1 MSVLTPHR
9 LAELLGLPQPTEEQA
24 AVIEAPL
31 GPLLVVA
38 GAGSGKTETMAS
50 RVVYLVANRMVR
62 PDQVLGLTFTRKA
75 AGELSSR
82 IRARLGQLA
91 RIPEIAGE
99 PAGGAPAG
107 PVIGGTGA
115 GTEPSAGAE
124 TVAPQRHPG
133 ADPLGGE
140 PTVATYHSYAARVV
154 TEHGLRAGYEPTT
167 RLLSEAA
174 CWQLADA
181 VVRAYDGDMSAVD
194 LAPVTVTGEVLG
206 LAAELSEHLCEPDR
220 LHRFTERLIAGLQA
234 LPGSMSADTARMVAR
249 QQARLQLLP
258 LVTKYIERKVAA
270 EAMDY
275 GDQLSRA
282 ATVATRHPIVGAT
295 ERDRYRVV
303 LLDEYQ
309 DTSHAQ
315 VVLLRALFG
324 RGHAVTAVGD
334 PAQSIY
340 AWRGASAGTLER
352 FPTDFALADGRPARR
367 LSLTTSWRNPPSVL
381 SVANEVSRPLR
392 DAGSAAVVLS
402 AAPHAPYG
410 RAVRCALLPTAAD
423 EASWVAEAIAH
434 HWTTNATVD
443 DPPTTAVLV
452 RSRRQIP
459 VLEQALRARGLPV
472 EVVGLGGLL
481 DTPEVRDVVTT
492 LQVLADPAAGAGLLR
507 LLTGPRLRIGPRD
520 IVALHR
526 RSRELSRRDRPDLPE
541 LALPSEVTLVEAL
554 DDPGDPTLYSST
566 GYRRLTAFAAE
577 LAALR
582 ARLDQSLPDLIA
594 DVEHTIGLDV
604 EVAVRAGG
612 AGPAGAAGSGAAV
625 GLARAHLD
633 AFGDVAAQFAADSD
647 TATLAGFLAFLAA
660 AEEQERGLEPGH
672 VEVVTGAVQVLT
684 VHAAKGLE
692 WDVVA
697 LAGAAEHVFPA
708 RSQGDHWLNR
718 PGVLPFALRG
728 DRTGLPELA
737 LSAVG
742 DHKAFNRAR
751 RDFLARWAEHDAAE
765 ERRLAYV
772 AVTRP
777 RRLLLCSGYWW
788 DGDAQGRRGPSALLT
803 EVRERCLAGAGHVDE
818 WADEPEPDAPNPV
831 RANPLRAQWPDD
843 PLGERRGDLTA
854 AADLVRAE
862 LTALRAARSPGNAT
876 TAATPPG
883 HAAVPPGK
891 AAVPGG
897 NDAADTTGA
906 PGGNDAADTTG
917 APGGNDAADTTGA
930 PGGNTSVGGAVPGGG
945 EDEVTAEERRWAY
958 EVDLLLAERD
968 TEARGVGEV
977 ALPAALTVTDLVG
990 LADDPGALARRIRR
1004 PLPRPPERA
1013 ASRGTEFH
1021 RWLEQ
1026 RLGSQALLDLDELP
1040 GAADRDTGV
1049 DADLAQLQR
1058 RFLASEWAAR
1068 TPLAVEVPFVTVLAG
1083 VVVRGRMDAVF
1094 AEPGGGLRVVDW
1106 KTGRQPTGDAA
1117 RAAAVQLAAYRL
1129 AAAELFGVPLAEVGA
1144 AFHYVATGVTDS
1156 PADLLDADEL
1166 AALVTRLPPAAGE
1179 PVTEQ

>member
-1 MSVLTPHR
+1 
-9 LAELLGLPQPTEEQA
+9 
-24 AVIEAPL
+24 
-31 GPLLVVA
+31 
-38 GAGSGKTETMAS
+38 
-50 RVVYLVANRMVR
+50 
-62 PDQVLGLTFTRKA
+62 
-75 AGELSSR
+75 
-82 IRARLGQLA
+82 
-91 RIPEIAGE
+91 
-99 PAGGAPAG
+99 
-107 PVIGGTGA
+107 
-115 GTEPSAGAE
+115 
-124 TVAPQRHPG
+124 
-133 ADPLGGE
+133 
-140 PTVATYHSYAARVV
+140 
-154 TEHGLRAGYEPTT
+154 
-167 RLLSEAA
+167 
-174 CWQLADA
+174 
-181 VVRAYDGDMSAVD
+181 
-194 LAPVTVTGEVLG
+194 
-206 LAAELSEHLCEPDR
+206 
-220 LHRFTERLIAGLQA
+220 
-234 LPGSMSADTARMVAR
+234 
-249 QQARLQLLP
+249 
-258 LVTKYIERKVAA
+258 
-270 EAMDY
+270 
-275 GDQLSRA
+275 
-282 ATVATRHPIVGAT
+282 
-295 ERDRYRVV
+295 
-303 LLDEYQ
+303 
-309 DTSHAQ
+309 
-315 VVLLRALFG
+315 
-324 RGHAVTAVGD
+324 
-334 PAQSIY
+334 
-340 AWRGASAGTLER
+340 
-352 FPTDFALADGRPARR
+352 
-367 LSLTTSWRNPPSVL
+367 VL

-410 RAVRCALLPTAAD
+410 RAVRCALLTTATD
-423 EASWVAEAIAH
+423 EASWVAESIAR
-434 HWTTNATVD
+434 HWSTNATID

-526 RSRELSRRDRPDLPE
+526 RSRELSRRDRPDLAE
-541 LALPSEVTLVEAL
+541 LALPPEVTLVEAL
-554 DDPGDPTLYSST
+554 DDLGDPALYSPT

-577 LAALR
+577 LAVLR
-582 ARLDQSLPDLIA
+582 SRLGQSLPDLIA

-604 EVAVRAGG
+604 EVAVRAGA
-612 AGPAGAAGSGAAV
+612 AGGSASVAGAAGSGAAV

-633 AFGDVAAQFAADSD
+633 AFADVAAQFAADSD

-697 LAGAAEHVFPA
+697 LAGAAENVFPA

-728 DRTGLPELA
+728 DRTGLPELE

-788 DGDAQGRRGPSALLT
+788 DGDAQRRRGPSALLT
-803 EVRERCLAGAGHVDE
+803 EVRERCLAGAGYVDE

-843 PLGERRGDLTA
+843 PLGERRADLTA

-862 LTALRAARSPGNAT
+862 HTALRAARSSSSVTADGSANANADT
-876 TAATPPG
+876 DTDA
-883 HAAVPPGK
+883 
-891 AAVPGG
+891 
-897 NDAADTTGA
+897 DAAG
-906 PGGNDAADTTG
+906 
-917 APGGNDAADTTGA
+917 
-930 PGGNTSVGGAVPGGG
+930 GGADGAG
-945 EDEVTAEERRWAY
+945 AEEQRWAY
-958 EVDLLLAERD
+958 EVELLLAERD

-977 ALPAALTVTDLVG
+977 ALPGALTVTDLVG

-1058 RFLASEWAAR
+1058 RFLASEWATR

-1083 VVVRGRMDAVF
+1083 LVVRGRMDAVF

-1106 KTGRQPTGDAA
+1106 KTGQQPTGDAA
-1117 RAAAVQLAAYRL
+1117 RSAAVQLAAYRL
-1129 AAAELFGVPLAEVGA
+1129 AAAELFGVPLADVRA

-1156 PADLLDADEL
+1156 PADLLDVDGL

>member
-1 MSVLTPHR
+1 MSTVDTRAAGDRPVSVLTPHR
-9 LAELLGLPQPTEEQA
+9 LAELLGLPQPTDEQA
-24 AVIEAPL
+24 AVIGAPL

-75 AGELSSR
+75 AGELSTR

-99 PAGGAPAG
+99 PTGGATRDPAGGSTGVPADGGSGAPAG
-107 PVIGGTGA
+107 GIVGA
-115 GTEPSAGAE
+115 SPERAEPAA
-124 TVAPQRHPG
+124 AQR
-133 ADPLGGE
+133 DPDTLGGE

-220 LHRFTERLIAGLQA
+220 LYRFTERLIAGLQA
-234 LPGSMSADTARMVAR
+234 LPGTMSADTARMVAR

-282 ATVATRHPIVGAT
+282 ATVAVQHPVVGAT

-367 LSLTTSWRNPPSVL
+367 LALTTSWRNPPSVL

-410 RAVRCALLPTAAD
+410 RAVRCALLTTAAD
-423 EASWVAEAIAH
+423 EASWVAESIAR
-434 HWTTNATVD
+434 HWSTNATID
-443 DPPTTAVLV
+443 DPPTTAILV

-459 VLEQALRARGLPV
+459 VLEQALRACGLPV

-526 RSRELSRRDRPDLPE
+526 RSRELSRRDRPDLAE
-541 LALPSEVTLVEAL
+541 LALPPEVTLVEAL
-554 DDPGDPTLYSST
+554 DDLGDPALYSPT

-582 ARLDQSLPDLIA
+582 SRLGQSLPDLIA

-604 EVAVRAGG
+604 EVAVRAGA
-612 AGPAGAAGSGAAV
+612 AGGSAGVAGAAGSGAAV

-633 AFGDVAAQFAADSD
+633 AFADVAAQFAADSD

-697 LAGAAEHVFPA
+697 LAGAAENVFPA

-728 DRTGLPELA
+728 DRTGLPELE

-803 EVRERCLAGAGHVDE
+803 EVRERCLAGAGYVDE

-831 RANPLRAQWPDD
+831 KANPLRAHWPDD

-854 AADLVRAE
+854 AAELVRTE
-862 LTALRAARSPGNAT
+862 LAALRAATSPG
-876 TAATPPG
+876 TADADADAPAG
-883 HAAVPPGK
+883 HAA
-891 AAVPGG
+891 A
-897 NDAADTTGA
+897 DADTEAPAGDAVADADA
-906 PGGNDAADTTG
+906 PGG
-917 APGGNDAADTTGA
+917 
-930 PGGNTSVGGAVPGGG
+930 GGADGAG
-945 EDEVTAEERRWAY
+945 AEERRWAY
-958 EVDLLLAERD
+958 EVELLLAERD

-1058 RFLASEWAAR
+1058 RFLASEWATR

-1117 RAAAVQLAAYRL
+1117 RSAAVQLAAYRL
-1129 AAAELFGVPLAEVGA
+1129 AAAELFGVPLADVGA

>member
-1 MSVLTPHR
+1 MSVVTPHR
-9 LAELLGLPQPTEEQA
+9 LAELLGLPQPTDEQA
-24 AVIEAPL
+24 AVIGAPL

-62 PDQVLGLTFTRKA
+62 PEQVLGLTFTRKA
-75 AGELSSR
+75 AGELSTR
-82 IRARLGQLA
+82 IRARLSQLA
-91 RIPEIAGE
+91 RIPEIGGE
-99 PAGGAPAG
+99 PAG
-107 PVIGGTGA
+107 PVIGRPDDRPGASGAPGDGPAEAGAPGDAFGGAGGAGGAGRGGTAETGA
-115 GTEPSAGAE
+115 REQHSVPDA
-124 TVAPQRHPG
+124 
-133 ADPLGGE
+133 LGGE

-206 LAAELSEHLCEPDR
+206 LAAELSEHLCDPDR
-220 LHRFTERLIAGLQA
+220 LHHFTERLIAGVRD

-282 ATVATRHPIVGAT
+282 ATVAVRHPIVGAT

-410 RAVRCALLPTAAD
+410 RAVRCALLGTAAD
-423 EASWVAEAIAH
+423 EASWVAGTIAR
-434 HWTTNATVD
+434 HWSTNAPAD

-526 RSRELSRRDRPDLPE
+526 RSRELSRRDRPNLPE
-541 LALPSEVTLVEAL
+541 LALPTEVTLVEAL
-554 DDPGDPTLYSST
+554 DDPGDPALYSPT

-594 DVEHTIGLDV
+594 DVERTIGLDV
-604 EVAVRAGG
+604 EVAVRA
-612 AGPAGAAGSGAAV
+612 AAPAAPTGSPDAAG

-697 LAGAAEHVFPA
+697 LAGAAEAVFPA
-708 RSQGDHWLNR
+708 RPQGDHWLNR

-728 DRTGLPELA
+728 DRTGLPELE

-777 RRLLLCSGYWW
+777 CRLLLCSGYWW
-788 DGDAQGRRGPSALLT
+788 DGDAQRRRGPSALLT
-803 EVRERCLAGAGHVDE
+803 EVRERCLAGAGYVDE
-818 WADEPEPDAPNPV
+818 WADEPPPDAPNPV
-831 RANPLRAQWPDD
+831 RANPLRAQWPED
-843 PLGERRGDLTA
+843 PLGDRRAGLTA

-862 LTALRAARSPGNAT
+862 LAALRAADRAG
-876 TAATPPG
+876 TAGGADPVDTADRAG
-883 HAAVPPGK
+883 TAGAESSAAAAEVP
-891 AAVPGG
+891 AAG
-897 NDAADTTGA
+897 
-906 PGGNDAADTTG
+906 
-917 APGGNDAADTTGA
+917 
-930 PGGNTSVGGAVPGGG
+930 GGAVA
-945 EDEVTAEERRWAY
+945 AEERRWAS
-958 EVDLLLAERD
+958 EVELLLAERD

-977 ALPAALTVTDLVG
+977 ALPSALTVTDLVG

-1021 RWLEQ
+1021 RWLER

-1040 GAADRDTGV
+1040 GAADRDAGV

-1058 RFLASEWAAR
+1058 RFLASEWATR
-1068 TPLAVEVPFVTVLAG
+1068 TPVAVEVPFVTVLAG

-1094 AEPGGGLRVVDW
+1094 AEPDGGLRVVDW
-1106 KTGRQPTGDAA
+1106 KTGRVPTGDAA
-1117 RAAAVQLAAYRL
+1117 RAATVQLAAYRL
-1129 AAAELFGVPLAEVGA
+1129 AAAELFDVPLPRVGA

-1156 PADLLDADEL
+1156 PADLLDADGL
-1166 AALVTRLPPAAGE
+1166 AALVTRLPAAGGE